1 MDRFGHSYIY
11 IYVLMGFPGSSLVKN
26 PPAMQ
31 GAQVQSLDGEVPL
44 EEGMATHSNTLA
56 WKISWREEPGGLQS
70 TGLKKVRHVILSTH
84 TGSHDNNNTDGI
96 LIRQKSMMLLREQLR
111 FQKHY
116 ICLGCSGKCHIILD
130 S

>member
-1 MDRFGHSYIY
+1 MDEYISMN
-11 IYVLMGFPGSSLVKN
+11 LH
-26 PPAMQ
+26 
-31 GAQVQSLDGEVPL
+31 GAQVQSLDGDVPP